1 MAVAAYAGGE
11 SYGEKYLQ
19 RKEETMKTYA
29 AVLIMVLALAA
40 VGCGNHIRTGM
51 DYQQI
56 SQAQD
61 K

>member
-1 MAVAAYAGGE
+1 
-11 SYGEKYLQ
+11 
-19 RKEETMKTYA
+19 MKTYVA
-29 AVLIMVLALAA
+29 LLVMVLALAA

-56 SQAQD
+56 SQAHD

>member
-1 MAVAAYAGGE
+1 
-11 SYGEKYLQ
+11 
-19 RKEETMKTYA
+19 MKTYV
-29 AVLIMVLALAA
+29 AVLVMVLALAA

-56 SQAQD
+56 SQAND

>member
-1 MAVAAYAGGE
+1 VREPFA
-11 SYGEKYLQ
+11 EKHLQ

-40 VGCGNHIRTGM
+40 LGCGNKIRTGLE
-51 DYQQI
+51 YYPVT
-56 SQAQD
+56 QAQD